1 MNPNPFS
8 NLKDQYVG
16 GVLKTVSDTAQRSF
30 KDIFASKP
38 AEPPLPRSIPHD
50 EEENGGFEDG
60 HENRPPYQPYQANP
74 QYRQPPPQYQA
85 PPQYGQPNWQYYQQ
99 PPQYQPSQ
107 NWHYPPPPMPAPV
120 APRYKI
126 DEPFLRNMAKL
137 QAATH
142 IKYLTMYTGFAR
154 SVVGSLAASNAMV
167 AMVERADADAGTMT
181 DEEKEIALTCRR
193 AVEKRRQ
200 IEASG
205 TKILSDSELRE
216 IYEELI
222 FQDMWDKHERGEL
235 TLQSPDS
242 FFKTM
247 LVLTSV
253 EILDA
258 GKEVIGERIA
268 GTYKKATKFL
278 SGKK

>member
-16 GVLKTVSDTAQRSF
+16 GVLKSVGEAAQRSF
-30 KDIFASKP
+30 KDIFAQKP
-38 AEPPLPRSIPHD
+38 AEPPLPRNSPVD
-50 EEENGGFEDG
+50 KEESDGFDQEQ
-60 HENRPPYQPYQANP
+60 EAQP
-74 QYRQPPPQYQA
+74 QYRQPPPSYQA

-99 PPQYQPSQ
+99 PPPYQPAQ
-107 NWHYPPPPMPAPV
+107 NWHYPPPPMPAPA

-142 IKYLTMYTGFAR
+142 IKYLTMYGGFAR
-154 SVVGSLAASNAMV
+154 SIVGALAASNAMV
-167 AMVERADADAGTMT
+167 LMAERADADESTLT
-181 DEEKEIALTCRR
+181 DEEKEMANTCRR
-193 AVEKRRQ
+193 AVEKRRR
-200 IEASG
+200 IESSG
-205 TKILSDSELRE
+205 TKVLTDTELRE

-222 FQDMWDKHERGEL
+222 FQDMWDKNERGEL
-235 TLQSPDS
+235 NLQSPDS
-242 FFKTM
+242 FFRTM
-247 LVLTSV
+247 FLLTSV

-258 GKEVIGERIA
+258 GKEVIGERIS
-268 GTYKKATKFL
+268 GTYKKATQFL